1 MDDSQPPAKR
11 KILVIRFSSI
21 GDIVLTTP
29 VIRALKKN
37 YPDSEI
43 HILTKKANRLVLEYN
58 PYITKFH
65 TFSVSPKEILTELR
79 DEQFDFVAD
88 LQKNHRSRQIVH
100 LLGRPHATFNK
111 CNFGKWLFVNL
122 KINFLPDK
130 HIVDRY
136 FEAVAPLNVHNDN
149 QGLDFFIPE
158 NEEYDELDLPAI
170 FEDGYVAVSVSSIHA
185 TKRIPADKIVEIG
198 RILHKPIMLLGG
210 KDVAAV
216 GEQIAAQLEGK
227 AFNGCGKFS
236 LYESASIIDQ
246 SDCVLTGDTGLMHI
260 AAALNKPIAA
270 LWGNTVTEFG
280 MYAYNPQHPELVRN
294 FEIWPL
300 PCRPCSKLGYDRC
313 PRKHHNCMNLI
324 SALEVA
330 TWINQF

>member
-1 MDDSQPPAKR
+1 MDDNQPPSQR

-29 VIRALKKN
+29 VIRALKKT
-37 YPDSEI
+37 YPQTEI
-43 HILTKKANRLVLEYN
+43 HFLTKKSNRFVLEYN

-79 DEQFDFVAD
+79 DEQFDFIVD
-88 LQKNHRSRQIVH
+88 LQKNRRSKHITRQ
-100 LLGRPHATFNK
+100 LGRPHASFPK
-111 CNFGKWLFVNL
+111 CNLSKWIFVNL
-122 KINFLPDK
+122 KINLLPEK

-136 FEAVAPLNVHNDN
+136 FEAVSSLNVFNDQ

-158 NEEYDELDLPAI
+158 SEEYDELDLPAI
-170 FEDGYVAVSVSSIHA
+170 LEDGFVAVSVGSIHA

-210 KDVAAV
+210 KDVITT
-216 GEQIAAQLEGK
+216 GEQIAAQLDGK
-227 AFNGCGKFS
+227 AINGCGKFT
-236 LYESASIIDQ
+236 LYESASIIKQ

-280 MYAYNPQHPELVRN
+280 MYPYNPQHPELIRN
-294 FEIWPL
+294 FEIWNL
-300 PCRPCSKLGYDRC
+300 PCRPCSKLGHTRC
-313 PRKHHNCMNLI
+313 PHKHHHCMTLI

-330 TWINQF
+330 TWINRF